1 MKIQLIGIALS
12 LLFTVSVFGQK
23 KSNTSTKSNEIT
35 SALLSGMKF
44 RSVGPAFMSGRIS
57 DITFHPDNQNI
68 WYVTAGSGG
77 VWKTENAGTT
87 WSAIFEKQDTY
98 AIGCVTLDPSNP
110 EIVWIGTGEN
120 NGGRH
125 IGFGDGVYRSEDGGS
140 SWKNMGLESSEHIS
154 KISVH
159 PTNSNI
165 VWVAAQGPL
174 WSSGGERGVY
184 KTIDAGKTWKIVLE
198 TDEWTGATDLLIDP
212 RNPNLLY
219 AATWQRQRTVAAY
232 MGGGPGSGIHRSSD
246 GGKTWE
252 KLSNGIPSS
261 NLGKIGLAISPQQ
274 PDVIY
279 AAIELDRR
287 KGGVYRTSNR
297 GGSWTKMS
305 DAIAGG
311 TGPHYYQELFAC
323 PHNFDRIY
331 FADNYMQISNDGGKT
346 FVRMNES
353 TKHVDNHAVA
363 FRKSDPNYVLIGT
376 DGGLY
381 ESYDQTKTWNFISNL
396 PLTQFYKLAL
406 DDAAPFYNIFGGTQD
421 NNSQGGPSRTDNIHG
436 IRNSDWFVVLG
447 GDGHQPATEPG
458 NPNIMYA
465 QWQQG
470 NLTRHDRVTG
480 ENVYVQPQPDLGE
493 PLERYNWDAP
503 VLVSPH
509 DPTHLF
515 FASQRVWKSTDR
527 GDSWTAISKDL
538 TKNIERIETPFFGKK
553 QSWEN
558 PWDIYAMSNYST
570 ITSLA
575 ESPLKKGVIYAG
587 TDDGL
592 IQVTENGGTNWRK
605 IEVGQLPGLPAT
617 AFVNDIKADLY
628 DESTV
633 YAVFDNHKYG
643 DYKAYVYKSTD
654 KGKTWSSI
662 VNNLPEK
669 HLCWRIVQ
677 DHKEKNLLFLGTE
690 FGVYYSNDGGKK
702 WIQLKGGL
710 PTIPVRDLAIH
721 KRENDLVL
729 ATFGRGFYV
738 LDDYSSLRK
747 INEATLS
754 KEATLY
760 SPRKAYWYKP
770 KQVLGGGK
778 VASQGD
784 NYFVADNPPFGAE
797 FTYFLK
803 EKYSTLA
810 EVRKAAEKE
819 KIKNKE
825 EVEFPGWDA
834 LEKEKNQLKPI
845 VWLYITDLSG
855 NIVQRVKATNS
866 KGVQRVTWDL
876 STTSLSSITTSN
888 VKRDNNGA
896 MAAPGKYNGQL
907 MKEIDGIYSPI
918 SEKVVIEVVPLRKG
932 TLEGATPTETASFW
946 KEIEGLYGKVSA
958 LNTVFKNSEK
968 RLEMMMKA
976 YERSPRLNAE
986 LNKAMIDLK
995 NKMNQLDYLL
1005 SGSDAKQEVGEKDK
1019 YPTIRDYLG
1028 VARTGTS
1035 SSTYGPTPTHKKCFA
1050 NAQTMYEET
1059 RKELETIVN
1068 TNLPALEKQ
1077 LASIGA
1083 PWIEGQEL
1091 PK

>member
-1 MKIQLIGIALS
+1 MKLKLILISFAI
-12 LLFTVSVFGQK
+12 LFFNGVFGQK
-23 KSNTSTKSNEIT
+23 KTTTSKELS
-35 SALLSGMKF
+35 SSLLSGMKF

-57 DITFHPDNQNI
+57 DIAIHPSNENI
-68 WYVTAGSGG
+68 WYVTVGSGG

-87 WSAIFEKQDTY
+87 WSSIFDKQTSY

-110 EIVWIGTGEN
+110 EIVWVGTGEN
-120 NGGRH
+120 VGGRH
-125 IGFGDGVYRSEDGGS
+125 IGFGDGIYRSEDGGN
-140 SWKNMGLESSEHIS
+140 SWKNMGLVSSEHIS
-154 KISVH
+154 KIVVH

-165 VWVAAQGPL
+165 IWVAAQGPL
-174 WSSGGERGVY
+174 WSSGGDRGVY
-184 KTIDAGKTWKIVLE
+184 KTTDGGKTWNKVLE

-219 AATWQRQRTVAAY
+219 AATWQRHRTVAAY
-232 MGGGPGSGIHRSSD
+232 MGGGPGSGIHRSND

-252 KLSNGIPSS
+252 KLTTGIPSS
-261 NLGKIGLAISPQQ
+261 NLGKIGLALSPQQ

-287 KGGVYRTSNR
+287 KGGVYRSSNQ
-297 GGSWTKMS
+297 GASWTKMS

-311 TGPHYYQELFAC
+311 TGPHYYQELYAC

-363 FRKSDPNYVLIGT
+363 FRKADPNYLLVGT

-381 ESYDQTKTWNFISNL
+381 ETYDQTKTWNFIGNL
-396 PLTQFYKLAL
+396 PITQFYKVAI
-406 DDAAPFYNIFGGTQD
+406 DDAVPFYTIYGGTQD
-421 NNSQGGPSRTDNIHG
+421 NNTQGGPSRTDNSHG

-458 NPNIMYA
+458 NPNIVYA

-470 NLTRHDRVTG
+470 NLMRHDRTTG

-503 VLVSPH
+503 ILVSPH
-509 DPTHLF
+509 NPAHLF

-527 GDSWTAISKDL
+527 GDSWTPISKDL
-538 TKNIERIETPFFGKK
+538 TKNIERIATPIYGKQ
-553 QSWEN
+553 QSWDN

-575 ESPLKKGVIYAG
+575 ESPMKAGLIYAG

-592 IQVTENGGTNWRK
+592 IQVTENNGQSWRK
-605 IEVGQLPGLPAT
+605 IEVAKLPGLPAT

-628 DESTV
+628 DENTV

-643 DYKAYVYKSTD
+643 DYAPYVYKSSD
-654 KGKTWSSI
+654 KGKTWTSL

-690 FGVYYSNDGGKK
+690 FGVFYSNDGGGK

-738 LDDYSSLRK
+738 LDDYSALRK
-747 INEATLS
+747 ISTNTLN

-760 SPRKAYWYKP
+760 PPRMAYWYKP
-770 KQVLGGGK
+770 QSILGGSK

-784 NYFVADNPPFGAE
+784 NYFIADNPPFGAE

-803 EKYSTLA
+803 EKYTTL
-810 EVRKAAEKE
+810 EDNRKADEKE
-819 KIKNKE
+819 KIKNNE
-825 EVEFPGWDA
+825 EISFPGWEA
-834 LEKEKNQLKPI
+834 LEKEKNELKPA
-845 VWLYITDLSG
+845 VWLYITDQSG
-855 NIVQRVKATNS
+855 NVIQRVKASNS

-876 STTSLSSITTSN
+876 KTTSMSAITSSN
-888 VKRDNNGA
+888 VNRNYSGS
-896 MAAPGKYNGQL
+896 MAAPGKYEGQL
-907 MKEIDGIYSPI
+907 IKEINGVYTSI
-918 SEKVVIEVVPLRKG
+918 SEKVTIEVVPLRKG
-932 TLEGATPTETASFW
+932 SLEGSTPDVVAMFW
-946 KEIEGLYGKVSA
+946 KEVEIMNGKVSA
-958 LNTVFKNSEK
+958 LNTTFENAKK
-968 RLEMMMKA
+968 RLDMMMKA
-976 YERSPRLNAE
+976 YERSPKLNAE
-986 LNKAMIDLK
+986 VNQSMLNLK
-995 NKMNQLDYLL
+995 NKMIELEYML
-1005 SGSDAKQEVGEKDK
+1005 SGSQSRDEIGEKSP
-1019 YPTIRDYLG
+1019 YPTISDYLG
-1028 VARTGTS
+1028 TARTGTS
-1035 SSTYGPTPTHKKCFA
+1035 SSTYGPTPTHKKCLS
-1050 NAQTMYEET
+1050 NAQTLYEDA
-1059 RKELETIVN
+1059 RKRIEQIRTID
-1068 TNLPALEKQ
+1068 LPSIEKQ
-1077 LASIGA
+1077 LVSAGA

-1091 PK
+1091 GK